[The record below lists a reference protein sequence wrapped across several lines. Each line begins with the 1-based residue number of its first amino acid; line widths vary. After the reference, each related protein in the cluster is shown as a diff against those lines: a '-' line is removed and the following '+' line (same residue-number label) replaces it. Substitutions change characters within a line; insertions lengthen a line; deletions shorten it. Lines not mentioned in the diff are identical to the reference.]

1 MSAWS
6 AINTGAK
13 RVKSEKPPPLSVYD
27 SVHVGLTTPMS
38 AEELSAVFLK
48 SRASV
53 LVSLQG
59 RHMGVET
66 NTARGS
72 IIDPWRIGQ

>member
-1 MSAWS
+1 MHGVQSTQEQKGS
-6 AINTGAK
+6 K
-13 RVKSEKPPPLSVYD
+13 VKNSRLSVYD

-66 NTARGS
+66 STARGS
-72 IIDPWRIGQ
+72 ISDPWRIGQ

>member
-1 MSAWS
+1 MAMFFFRISNIFATLVS
-6 AINTGAK
+6 FFTVERGG
-13 RVKSEKPPPLSVYD
+13 D
-27 SVHVGLTTPMS
+27 

>member
-1 MSAWS
+1 MHGVQSTQEQKGS
-6 AINTGAK
+6 K
-13 RVKSEKPPPLSVYD
+13 VKNSRLSVYD